1 VSQTQTIKRTSLLAG
16 TLALYLVVLMLF
28 QGSTQ
33 EANTQ
38 PSRGAAERPT
48 FPTPSETKYVP
59 GELIVELE
67 EDATQADL
75 TTLFQRTDASTE
87 KNLPSSDV
95 NLVDLPPDLPVKEA
109 VQRYEAS
116 ADVEYAEPNFLN
128 HPSGKPLRS
137 GTGAPNDDYF
147 DRLWGL
153 NNVGQAIGGQT
164 GTSDAD
170 VDGLEAWSTTTSTS
184 TGQTGA
190 QNTSGAVVAVI
201 NEGVDIDHPDLDANI
216 WTNQDEI
223 PGNGRDDDSNG
234 YVDDVHGYDFANDDA
249 SIYDPDPV
257 NGRGEEHGT
266 HVAGTIA
273 AEGDNRI
280 GVIGVSPEARIMVL
294 KVMNPGGGTTVDAI
308 EAINY
313 AVDNGVKVSNNSWG
327 YTGPPS
333 TSLQRAIARANA
345 AGHLFVAPAGNG
357 GSDNVGDNNDAN
369 PNRTNYPSS
378 FPNSNIIAVAATDN
392 RDRRAFFSNYG
403 AETVDLA
410 APGVDILS
418 TLPDTCTWCS
428 Y

>member
-1 VSQTQTIKRTSLLAG
+1 
-16 TLALYLVVLMLF
+16 M
-28 QGSTQ
+28 
-33 EANTQ
+33 
-38 PSRGAAERPT
+38 
-48 FPTPSETKYVP
+48 
-59 GELIVELE
+59 
-67 EDATQADL
+67 
-75 TTLFQRTDASTE
+75 
-87 KNLPSSDV
+87 
-95 NLVDLPPDLPVKEA
+95 NLVDLPPNLPVKEA

-116 ADVEYAEPNFLN
+116 ADVEYAEPIFLN

-153 NNVGQAIGGQT
+153 NNIGQAIGGQT

-184 TGQTGA
+184 TSQTGA

-201 NEGVDIDHPDLDANI
+201 DEGVDIDHPDFDANI

-249 SIYDPDPV
+249 IIYDPDPV

-294 KVMNPGGGTTVDAI
+294 KVLNPGGGTTEDAI

-327 YTGPPS
+327 YTGP
-333 TSLQRAIARANA
+333 RARASR
-345 AGHLFVAPAGNG
+345 G
-357 GSDNVGDNNDAN
+357 
-369 PNRTNYPSS
+369 PS
-378 FPNSNIIAVAATDN
+378 
-392 RDRRAFFSNYG
+392 
-403 AETVDLA
+403 
-410 APGVDILS
+410 PGP
-418 TLPDTCTWCS
+418 TPPDTS
-428 Y
+428 S